1 MEGENGRGLV
11 WERVGKSVL
20 MGNRGDGAVDVGC
33 GSKTEGSVS
42 QGHSAWESHPRKVAT
57 EPRSREMVGAR
68 GFCLSCA
75 GVFVA
80 GAVDEGLGWAAE
92 GGGRSEKREG

>member
-1 MEGENGRGLV
+1 
-11 WERVGKSVL
+11 
-20 MGNRGDGAVDVGC
+20 
-33 GSKTEGSVS
+33 
-42 QGHSAWESHPRKVAT
+42 
-57 EPRSREMVGAR
+57 VGAW